1 MLIQSGLSEQIFEFH
16 PLDGDMGSLR
26 GGGVAP
32 VGGKKSKKIFFF
44 KLIFFQRECDY
55 MWRLYVAIIICGDY
69 MWRLYVA
76 L

>member
-32 VGGKKSKKIFFF
+32 VGGKKSKIFFF
-44 KLIFFQRECDY
+44 KFDY
-55 MWRLYVAIIICGDY
+55 FSLGMRL
-69 MWRLYVA
+69 
-76 L
+76 